1 MLQAPN
7 TRCIALYDVDD
18 TVLARRGKEVTEGFG
33 NKPALYKDY
42 RALLD
47 NQDVDPVIVGT
58 PELALLTNDRRLQRM
73 QRCLCRKAHGQ
84 LDRGVQP
91 NGRGNRLLRRSCS
104 SRTVATKRRT
114 LAVSHGLCSLR
125 CARRNTYREGMGL
138 YGLD

>member
-33 NKPALYKDY
+33 NQPALYKDY

-58 PELALLTNDRRLQRM
+58 PDHWHCLQM
-73 QRCLCRKAHGQ
+73 IDA
-84 LDRGVQP
+84 
-91 NGRGNRLLRRSCS
+91 CS
-104 SRTVATKRRT
+104 ACKDVYVEKPMANSIEECNRTVAATD
-114 LAVSHGLCSLR
+114 
-125 CARRNTYREGMGL
+125 YYEGVVQVGQWQRSGHTGSKPWTMFTQVRSAK
-138 YGLD
+138 YVP

>member
-1 MLQAPN
+1 MLQVPN

-58 PELALLTNDRRLQRM
+58 PDHWHCLQM
-73 QRCLCRKAHGQ
+73 IDA
-84 LDRGVQP
+84 
-91 NGRGNRLLRRSCS
+91 CS
-104 SRTVATKRRT
+104 ACKDVYVEKPMANSIEECNRTVAATD
-114 LAVSHGLCSLR
+114 
-125 CARRNTYREGMGL
+125 YYEGVVQVGQWQRSGHTGSKPWTMFTQVRSAK
-138 YGLD
+138 YVP

>member
-58 PELALLTNDRRLQRM
+58 PDHWHCLQMIDACSACKDVYVEKPMANSIEECNRM
-73 QRCLCRKAHGQ
+73 VAATDYYEGVVQVGQWQRSGHTGSKPWTMFTQ
-84 LDRGVQP
+84 V
-91 NGRGNRLLRRSCS
+91 RSAKY
-104 SRTVATKRRT
+104 VP
-114 LAVSHGLCSLR
+114 
-125 CARRNTYREGMGL
+125 
-138 YGLD
+138 

>member
-58 PELALLTNDRRLQRM
+58 PDHWHCLQMIDACSACKDVYVEKLMANSIEECNRM
-73 QRCLCRKAHGQ
+73 VAATDYYEGVVQVGQWQRSGAHWQ
-84 LDRGVQP
+84 
-91 NGRGNRLLRRSCS
+91 
-104 SRTVATKRRT
+104 
-114 LAVSHGLCSLR
+114 
-125 CARRNTYREGMGL
+125 
-138 YGLD
+138 

>member
-58 PELALLTNDRRLQRM
+58 PDHWHCLQM
-73 QRCLCRKAHGQ
+73 IDA
-84 LDRGVQP
+84 
-91 NGRGNRLLRRSCS
+91 CS
-104 SRTVATKRRT
+104 ACKDVYVEKPMANSIEECNRTVAATD
-114 LAVSHGLCSLR
+114 
-125 CARRNTYREGMGL
+125 YYEGVVQVGQWQRSGHTGSKPWTMFTQVRSAK
-138 YGLD
+138 YVP